1 MTLTSSLAAGFAKAL
16 SLKGLPIRIQYFS
29 LSGTGAGSVYD
40 DAGTLVQS
48 GTSIWLSGA
57 VFPLK
62 TTEGSEDSVLLE
74 QGKLQNKDKK
84 LYVNG
89 STVFADLNKTVKIQL
104 GSPTGDIYSTI
115 PLGAKLQS
123 IGTDDI
129 YKKQYIRYLPTGSF

>member
-1 MTLTSSLAAGFAKAL
+1 MTITDTLATGFVRAL
-16 SLKGLPIRIQYFS
+16 SLKGQPIRIQYFTS
-29 LSGTGAGSVYD
+29 TNGSVYNEP
-40 DAGTLVQS
+40 GTLVQS
-48 GTSIWLSGA
+48 GADLWVSGV

-62 TTEGSEDSVLLE
+62 TTEGSDDAVLLE

-89 STVFADLNKTVKIQL
+89 SINFAGINDTVKIQL

-115 PLGAKLQS
+115 PLGAKVQS

-129 YKKQYIRYLPTGSF
+129 YRKQYIRFLQTGSF